1 MATQL
6 NRRRALRVLAYGS
19 GAALLAACA
28 PTVPAAAPA
37 AAPTP
42 RPAADQPKSGGT
54 LRFAQTANPVSIDG
68 NSIAGGGSETAWLVF
83 DRLTTYDQNRA
94 PQPMLAE
101 SWDISSDFKSFK
113 LNLRKGV
120 QFHSGR
126 EMTSD
131 DVKYTILRLRDST
144 VGSGILA
151 GFSNWFTSIDLPDKY
166 TVQLGTDASHPTFF
180 DAIELFNIVDK
191 DNVDSP

>member
-1 MATQL
+1 MATRL
-6 NRRRALRVLAYGS
+6 TRRQALTILGVGS

-28 PTVPAAAPA
+28 PAASAPSAAPTQAPQATSAGAPA
-37 AAPTP
+37 AASGATAK
-42 RPAADQPKSGGT
+42 PAAEQPKTGGS
-54 LRFAQTANPVSIDG
+54 LRFAQTSNPVSIDG

-83 DRLTTYDQNRA
+83 DRLTTYDQNRT

-101 SWDISSDFKSFK
+101 SWDISSDYKSFK

-131 DVKYTILRLRDST
+131 DVKYTILRLRES
-144 VGSGILA
+144 
-151 GFSNWFTSIDLPDKY
+151 
-166 TVQLGTDASHPTFF
+166 
-180 DAIELFNIVDK
+180 
-191 DNVDSP
+191 